1 MNRLSRVLVLRGQ
14 MALPVGLVI
23 LRRCTIHLVMS
34 TIVGIDVRTSCDK
47 MFPISISHKIDG
59 TFWCS
64 CDVPYSFSNKG
75 PCAGLRSILDH
86 GKIPPTLLPI
96 RNWFLQVL
104 ISTKLTPQHPAHKLV
119 ESSL

>member
-1 MNRLSRVLVLRGQ
+1 MRRLRRPLVLKRQ
-14 MALPVGLVI
+14 MALRVGLVT

-34 TIVGIDVRTSCDK
+34 TIVGVDVRACYDM
-47 MFPISISHKIDG
+47 MFPISISHKIDE

-96 RNWFLQVL
+96 RN
-104 ISTKLTPQHPAHKLV
+104 
-119 ESSL
+119 